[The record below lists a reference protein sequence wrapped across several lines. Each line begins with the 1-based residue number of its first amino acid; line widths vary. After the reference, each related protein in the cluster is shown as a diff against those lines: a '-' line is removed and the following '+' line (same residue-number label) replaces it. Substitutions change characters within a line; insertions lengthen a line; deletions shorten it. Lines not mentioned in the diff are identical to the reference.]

1 MDQGLVSLSNFT
13 LNILLARWLSP
24 TEYGAFGVTYTIFLL
39 FGTFHSALLNEPML
53 VFGPGK
59 YKDKI
64 KAYVQ
69 VLLYGHWIFGVIVGT
84 LFFLSYITTSCFT
97 NSRLAPAFFGLSI
110 SSPFVLFQWLMRRAC
125 YINLQP
131 QLAAISG
138 AGYMVLIFL
147 GAVSLNHFEWLDPA
161 STLLLM
167 GIASLLSGLWLLYK
181 LGMHLKIN
189 NDTQL
194 RRDVFCDHW
203 RYGRW
208 SLGTAGLA
216 WIPSNVFMIFLPI
229 WWGLEASAAYKALL
243 NLILPMVNVTTALGT
258 ILLPVLVDKKG
269 SPAFNHLVIFMSVFF
284 VLGATI
290 YWLLLG
296 LFGGP
301 IIHFIYLGNYSEFIG
316 LLWLTGIIPIMG
328 ALVTISG
335 AALLALELPNKV
347 FYAFIASSGVTLTI
361 GLLLVLAW
369 GVRGAMYGW
378 LIAYIVTASIMNFL
392 LLIRLKAETLNEARI
407 FVRHHGT
414 K

>member
-1 MDQGLVSLSNFT
+1 
-13 LNILLARWLSP
+13 
-24 TEYGAFGVTYTIFLL
+24 
-39 FGTFHSALLNEPML
+39 
-53 VFGPGK
+53 
-59 YKDKI
+59 
-64 KAYVQ
+64 
-69 VLLYGHWIFGVIVGT
+69 
-84 LFFLSYITTSCFT
+84 
-97 NSRLAPAFFGLSI
+97 
-110 SSPFVLFQWLMRRAC
+110 
-125 YINLQP
+125 
-131 QLAAISG
+131 
-138 AGYMVLIFL
+138 
-147 GAVSLNHFEWLDPA
+147 
-161 STLLLM
+161 
-167 GIASLLSGLWLLYK
+167 
-181 LGMHLKIN
+181 
-189 NDTQL
+189 
-194 RRDVFCDHW
+194 
-203 RYGRW
+203 
-208 SLGTAGLA
+208 
-216 WIPSNVFMIFLPI
+216 MIFLPI

-269 SPAFNHLVIFMSVFF
+269 SPAFKRLVIFMSVFF